1 MLIYNEDRFIEAS
14 FTNEEEIENVVF
26 ENYEY
31 LFGYSSFLIP
41 KSLIKTNDGA
51 GTIPDGFVIDLSKKR
66 WYLVEAETSKHSV
79 WGHIAQQ
86 VSKQIIAARQELT
99 RKLLIELAVNQ
110 YTENKDVKEKFI
122 EENISEINLRKYL
135 SEILET
141 EPIIG
146 IPIDKISN
154 DLEEWAKTLKSSVKL
169 WIIKKFVHFQNQ
181 KTVIYEFPE
190 EYKPEFDTEVSENC
204 LSSDKKLKSYD
215 ISIRDLVEANLLSIN
230 EELKMV
236 YGFKSS
242 EKKTYK
248 AIINEDFSLTVLNEK
263 FDSPSYA
270 ALYCIND
277 YGSPR
282 KTVNGWTSW
291 KNKNSKTLA
300 QLRDTLLEK

>member
-1 MLIYNEDRFIEAS
+1 MLIYNEDRFIETS
-14 FTNEEEIENVVF
+14 FSNEEEIEKVVF
-26 ENYEY
+26 DNFEY

-41 KSLIKTNDGA
+41 KALIKTNDGA
-51 GTIPDGFVIDLSKKR
+51 GTIPDGFVIDISKKR

-86 VSKQIIAARQELT
+86 VSKQIIAARQEIT

-110 YTENKDVKEKFI
+110 YTENNDVKEKFI

-135 SEILET
+135 NEILET

-190 EYKPEFDTEVSENC
+190 EYKPVFDTEITENVIG
-204 LSSDKKLKSYD
+204 SDKKVSYD
-215 ISIRDLVEANLLSIN
+215 ISLRDLVEANLLVIN

-248 AIINEDFSLTVLNEK
+248 AIINEDYSLTVLNER

-270 ALYCIND
+270 ALYCINN

-291 KNKNSKTLA
+291 KNKNGKTLA
-300 QLRDTLLEK
+300 QLRESLIEK

>member
-41 KSLIKTNDGA
+41 KALIKTNDGA

-110 YTENKDVKEKFI
+110 YTENKDVKEKFV

>member
-41 KSLIKTNDGA
+41 KALIKTNDGA

-110 YTENKDVKEKFI
+110 YTENKDVKEKFV

-190 EYKPEFDTEVSENC
+190 EYKPEFDTEVSENS